1 MTENA
6 TSTPSIEAPA
16 ETPQAMPG
24 SILGG
29 GETPIPGSEESSGSF
44 NPDTLPV
51 ELRNEPSLRNF
62 KSVDDLAKSYTNLV
76 HKLGAPSEELVRV
89 PKNGDKSEVYDR
101 LGRPESPEAYQFVGE
116 APDHFR
122 SFAHETGLSQEQA
135 GKFYDYLS
143 EQARTDNENARKA
156 YEQEQLNYQQD
167 LSKEWGD
174 EYSKNSELAR
184 RAFLQFADKDDVKF
198 MEESGLGNHPGLTK
212 MFSRIGKAMSE
223 DGRLMSGDDGRI
235 GGMSSTTAEAK
246 IKELKADENFQLAY
260 NSATHPK
267 HADAV
272 KELTNLYQYLG

>member
-6 TSTPSIEAPA
+6 TSIPSIDPIEAP
-16 ETPQAMPG
+16 PAMPG

-29 GETPIPGSEESSGSF
+29 EGTPIPGSEESSGSF

-62 KSVDDLAKSYTNLV
+62 KNVNDLAKSYANLV

-89 PKNGDKSEVYDR
+89 PKDGDKNEVYDK

-116 APDHFR
+116 TPDHFR
-122 SFAHETGLSQEQA
+122 SFAHDTGLSQEQA
-135 GKFYDYLS
+135 GKFYDYMS
-143 EQARTDNENARKA
+143 EQARTDSENARKA
-156 YEQEQLNYQQD
+156 YEQEQLDYQQG

-174 EYSKNSELAR
+174 EYGKNSELAR
-184 RAFLQFADKDDVKF
+184 RAFLQFADPDAVKF

-212 MFSRIGKAMSE
+212 MFSRIGKAFSE

-235 GGMSSTTAEAK
+235 GGMSSTTAEAR
-246 IKELKADENFQLAY
+246 IKELKSDKDFQLAY

-272 KELTNLYQYLG
+272 KEITNLYHYLG

>member
-6 TSTPSIEAPA
+6 TSTPSIDPMEAP
-16 ETPQAMPG
+16 PAMPG

-29 GETPIPGSEESSGSF
+29 EGTPIPGSEESSRSF

-62 KSVDDLAKSYTNLV
+62 KNVNDLAKSYANLV

-89 PKNGDKSEVYDR
+89 PKDGDKNEAYDK
-101 LGRPESPEAYQFVGE
+101 LGRPDSPEAYQFVGE
-116 APDHFR
+116 TPDHFR
-122 SFAHETGLSQEQA
+122 SFAHDTGLSQEQA
-135 GKFYDYLS
+135 GKFHDYMTDL
-143 EQARTDNENARKA
+143 ARTDNENARKA
-156 YEQEQLNYQQD
+156 YEQEQLDYQQG

-174 EYSKNSELAR
+174 EYGKNSELAR
-184 RAFLQFADKDDVKF
+184 RAFLQFSDQDTLKF

-235 GGMSSTTAEAK
+235 GGMSSTTAEAR
-246 IKELKADENFQLAY
+246 IKELKSDKDFQLAY

-272 KELTNLYQYLG
+272 KEITSLYHYLG